1 MADVHS
7 AKVNEAVGEL
17 GFHRESKSGVFEL
30 EKFAPSLVMQ
40 GLVGNVLTY
49 SHTPK
54 LLSLDYC
61 LGKDFIRVLYDEEA
75 HFGFPKI
82 S

>member
-1 MADVHS
+1 M
-7 AKVNEAVGEL
+7 
-17 GFHRESKSGVFEL
+17 
-30 EKFAPSLVMQ
+30 MQ
-40 GLVGNVLTY
+40 GLVNVLNTH